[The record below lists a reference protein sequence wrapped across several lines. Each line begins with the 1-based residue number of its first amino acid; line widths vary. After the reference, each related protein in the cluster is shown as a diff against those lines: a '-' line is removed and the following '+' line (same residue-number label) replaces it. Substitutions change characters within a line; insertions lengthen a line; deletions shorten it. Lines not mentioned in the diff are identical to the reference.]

1 MSQDTQ
7 SAETHS
13 PAEPRVDRPDIPA
26 GYGISQSE
34 SGLLTWRQVEEQLEQ
49 AHNYWVCTTRLD
61 GRPHAIPVW
70 GLWYE
75 GRFYF
80 GSDPESR
87 KGRNLAANPA
97 IIVHLESGDDTVIVE
112 GEAARIVDAGLRKRL
127 LPAYVEKYNLGA
139 TLDADT
145 SAEDDAS
152 VYYVVNPQTV
162 LAWQERDYPNTAT
175 RFRFS

>member
-1 MSQDTQ
+1 MSQDGQ
-7 SAETHS
+7 EAQMR
-13 PAEPRVDRPDIPA
+13 PRVDRPDIPE
-26 GYGISQSE
+26 GYGIAKGE
-34 SGLLTWRQVEEQLEQ
+34 KGLLAWAEVERQLEQ

-70 GLWYE
+70 GLWYA

-97 IIVHLESGDDTVIVE
+97 IVVHLESGDDTVIVE
-112 GEAARIVDAGLRKRL
+112 GEASRIVDEELRERL
-127 LPAYVEKYNLGA
+127 IPAYAAKYDVEA
-139 TLDADT
+139 PVD
-145 SAEDDAS
+145 
-152 VYYVVNPQTV
+152 YVVSPRAI